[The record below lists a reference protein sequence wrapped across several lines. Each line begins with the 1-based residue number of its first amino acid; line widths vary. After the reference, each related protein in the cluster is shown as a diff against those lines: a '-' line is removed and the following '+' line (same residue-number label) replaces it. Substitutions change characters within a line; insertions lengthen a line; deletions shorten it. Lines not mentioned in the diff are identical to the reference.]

1 MDLFEPKQKI
11 TFPVFLR
18 KYSPGIYGTIIF
30 HLIVAIILLS
40 SKIYS
45 YTVDTR
51 EAILLVVPP
60 DEEVFVPVRT
70 VRPPETA
77 RTEISTPA
85 DKREQLSKELDRLI
99 AGGTLPRNV
108 AVDASPQR
116 RQPLRDD
123 RNTNVAQL
131 YEEARKV
138 QQRIDAARR
147 EAALRQGS
155 DDIATTVATTPPPE
169 KESYNGPS
177 VLSYD
182 LGGRKHLS
190 LPLPVY
196 QCLGGGDVTVQI
208 EVNPRGYVTSALIRV
223 SASVD
228 NHCLYEAAKRA
239 ALRSRFTVDANAP
252 AKQKGNIVYRFIPQ

>member
-1 MDLFEPKQKI
+1 MNLFEPKQKI

-18 KYSPGIYGTIIF
+18 KYSSGIYGTIIF

-40 SKIYS
+40 SQIYS
-45 YTVDTR
+45 YTVDAR
-51 EAILLVVPP
+51 EAVLLVIPP
-60 DEEVFVPVRT
+60 DEEAFIPVQT
-70 VRPPETA
+70 VRQPQTA
-77 RTEISTPA
+77 HTEVSTPV

-99 AGGTLPRNV
+99 ADRTSLRNV
-108 AVDASPQR
+108 AVDASQQR

-123 RNTNVAQL
+123 RNTNVSQL
-131 YEEARKV
+131 YEEAREV

-147 EAALRQGS
+147 EFALRQGS
-155 DDIATTVATTPPPE
+155 DDIATTAATPPPA
-169 KESYNGPS
+169 KEGYNGPS

-208 EVNPRGYVTSALIRV
+208 EVNQRGYVTSVSIQV

-228 NHCLYEAAKRA
+228 NHCLYEAAKRT
-239 ALRSRFTVDANAP
+239 ALHSRFTVDANAP